1 MADHKHGEMD
11 IEAQQKTFDGFMAW
25 TKWSVIA
32 IIGLIIFMAIFIT

>member
-11 IEAQQKTFDGFMAW
+11 IKTQEAVFEGFMAW

-32 IIGLIIFMAIFIT
+32 IIGLVILMAIFIT